1 MRYIEAIEKITSELE
16 HDTSDDPVRAGL
28 RLALLAWRQ
37 DDDPDPEWDKAAL
50 AVLAAE
56 ELLRPYV
63 PDTTAPCQPPVP
75 GDATVSLAVVR
86 LLLALIVRLERSVDE
101 ATRPLPERLARHA
114 AAGQLDQALALLT

>member
-1 MRYIEAIEKITSELE
+1 MRYIEAIEEITSELE
-16 HDTSDDPVRAGL
+16 HDESDEPVRAGL

-63 PDTTAPCQPPVP
+63 PDTTALCQPPGP
-75 GDATVSLAVVR
+75 GDATVSPAVVR
-86 LLLALIVRLERSVDE
+86 LLLALTGRLERSAGE
-101 ATRPLPERLARHA
+101 GTQPLTERLARHA
-114 AAGQLDQALALLT
+114 AAGQLDQAVAL